1 MVAILLTG
9 ATGFVG
15 RNIARA
21 LLDRG
26 EQVVLFAPE
35 TPTVSVNGAQVAIG
49 DVRSAG
55 DLDRA
60 FAAAPIDRVIH
71 AAALTPDA
79 GAEAE
84 RPDVIVDVNVGGTV
98 QLMQAARRARVRR
111 VLGLSSAAVYG
122 YATSEDG
129 WLHED
134 TAPCQPAALY
144 GTTKWAAERIVHRLG
159 GLYGIET
166 ATVRLGACF
175 GINEYATGVRPM
187 LSPHWQCAEAA
198 RAGRACVLPRPMLA
212 DWIDAEE
219 AAAAIAD
226 LLDIP
231 TLPSL
236 PFNLGGGTVTS
247 VASWCEALTQSYP
260 GFAWRIDPGAPT
272 VRYGMDRDRSPM
284 DTSRLRATIGKAPF
298 TDGLPARARRYLTW
312 RDSPEGIALCGA

>member
-1 MVAILLTG
+1 MAVLLTG

-26 EQVVLFAPE
+26 EEVVLFAPDS
-35 TPTVSVNGAQVAIG
+35 PTMAG
-49 DVRSAG
+49 DVRSAS

-60 FAAAPIDRVIH
+60 FASAPIDRVIH

-98 QLMQAARRARVRR
+98 QLMQAARRAGVKR
-111 VLGLSSAAVYG
+111 VLGLSSASVYG
-122 YATSEDG
+122 YASGEDG

-134 TAPCQPAALY
+134 TTPCQPAALY
-144 GTTKWAAERIVHRLG
+144 GITKWSAERIVHRLG
-159 GLYGIET
+159 AVYGLEV

-175 GINEYATGVRPM
+175 GINEYASGVRPM
-187 LSPHWQCAEAA
+187 LSPQWQCAEAA
-198 RAGRACVLPRPMLA
+198 RAGRECVLPRPMLA

-226 LLDIP
+226 LLR
-231 TLPSL
+231 LPAL
-236 PFNLGGGTVTS
+236 PAVTFNLGGGTVTS
-247 VASWCEALTQSYP
+247 VASWCEALMESFP
-260 GFAWRIDPGAPT
+260 GFAWRIDPAAST
-272 VRYGMDRDRSPM
+272 VRYGMERDRSPM
-284 DTSRLRATIGKAPF
+284 STARLRATIGTAPF
-298 TDGLPARARRYLTW
+298 TDRLAERARRYVAW
-312 RDSPEGIALCGA
+312 RDGPEGVALCGA

>member
-1 MVAILLTG
+1 MAILLTG

-15 RNIARA
+15 RNIART

-35 TPTVSVNGAQVAIG
+35 PPIASIAGAQIATG
-49 DVRSAG
+49 DIRLSA

-60 FAAAPIDRVIH
+60 FATAPIDRVIH

-79 GAEAE
+79 SAEAE
-84 RPDVIVDVNVGGTV
+84 RPDVIVDVNIGGTV
-98 QLMQAARRARVRR
+98 QLMQAARRAGVKR
-111 VLGLSSAAVYG
+111 VLGLSSASVYG
-122 YATSEDG
+122 YATGEDG

-134 TAPCQPAALY
+134 TTPCQPAALY
-144 GTTKWAAERIVHRLG
+144 GVTKWSAERIVHRLG
-159 GLYGIET
+159 VVYGLET

-187 LSPHWQCAEAA
+187 LSPHWQAAEAA
-198 RAGRACVLPRPMLA
+198 RAGRECVLPRPMLA

-226 LLDIP
+226 LLNLAS
-231 TLPSL
+231 LPSL
-236 PFNLGGGTVTS
+236 TFNLGGGTVTS
-247 VASWCEALTQSYP
+247 VASWCEALVESYP
-260 GFAWRIDPGAPT
+260 AFAWRIDPAAST

-284 DTSRLRATIGKAPF
+284 DTSRLRATIGTAPF
-298 TDGLPARARRYLTW
+298 TDRLAVRAERYLAW
-312 RDSPEGIALCGA
+312 RNSPDGVALCGA

>member
-1 MVAILLTG
+1 MAILLTG

-15 RNIARA
+15 RNIART

-35 TPTVSVNGAQVAIG
+35 PPRVALDGATVTTG
-49 DVRSAG
+49 DVRSAA

-79 GAEAE
+79 AAEAE
-84 RPDVIVDVNVGGTV
+84 RPELIVDVNIGGTV
-98 QLMQAARRARVRR
+98 QLMQAARRAGVRR
-111 VLGLSSAAVYG
+111 VLGLSSASVYG
-122 YATSEDG
+122 HAIGADG

-134 TAPCQPAALY
+134 SAPCEPAALY
-144 GTTKWAAERIVHRLG
+144 GTTKWAAERIVLRLG
-159 GLYGIET
+159 AVYGLET
-166 ATVRLGACF
+166 AAVRLGACF

-198 RAGRACVLPRPMLA
+198 RAGRECVLPRPMLA

-226 LLDIP
+226 LLALP
-231 TLPSL
+231 ALPSTV
-236 PFNLGGGTVTS
+236 FNLGGGAVTS
-247 VASWCEALTQSYP
+247 LQSWCEALASLVP
-260 GFAWRIDPGAPT
+260 DFAWRIDPAAST
-272 VRYGMDRDRSPM
+272 IRYGMDRDRSPM
-284 DTSRLRATIGKAPF
+284 NTSRLRAAIGTAPF
-298 TDGLPARARRYLTW
+298 TDRLAARAARYLAW
-312 RDSPEGIALCGA
+312 RDGPEGLALCGA

>member
-1 MVAILLTG
+1 MAVLLTG

-26 EQVVLFAPE
+26 EPIILFAPE
-35 TPTVSVNGAQVAIG
+35 PPIVSIAGAAFAAG
-49 DVRSAG
+49 DIRSSS

-60 FAAAPIDRVIH
+60 FASAPIDRVIH

-79 GAEAE
+79 SAEAE

-98 QLMQAARRARVRR
+98 QLMQAARRAGVRR

-129 WLHED
+129 WLRED

-144 GTTKWAAERIVHRLG
+144 GVTKWAAERTVHRLG
-159 GLYGIET
+159 EVYGIET

-198 RAGRACVLPRPMLA
+198 RAGRECVLPRPMLA

-219 AAAAIAD
+219 AAGAMAD
-226 LLDIP
+226 LIGMKS
-231 TLPSL
+231 LPSMT
-236 PFNLGGGTVTS
+236 FNLGGGAVTS
-247 VASWCEALTQSYP
+247 VASWCEALMESYP
-260 GFAWRIDPGAPT
+260 GFAWRIDPGAST
-272 VRYGMDRDRSPM
+272 VRYGMDRDRLPM
-284 DTSRLRATIGKAPF
+284 DTARLRATLGRAPF
-298 TDGLPARARRYLTW
+298 TDRLAGRVKRYLAW
-312 RDSPEGIALCGA
+312 RDSPEGVALCGA

>member
-1 MVAILLTG
+1 MAVLLTG

-26 EQVVLFAPE
+26 DEVVLFAPE
-35 TPTVSVNGAQVAIG
+35 PPIAGVAGAQVATG
-49 DVRSAG
+49 DIRSSA
-55 DLDRA
+55 DLDHA
-60 FAAAPIDRVIH
+60 FAAARIDRVIH

-84 RPDVIVDVNVGGTV
+84 RPDVIVDVNIGGTV
-98 QLMQAARRARVRR
+98 QLMQAARRAGVAR

-122 YATSEDG
+122 FAVSDDG

-134 TAPCQPAALY
+134 TTPVQPAALY
-144 GTTKWAAERIVHRLG
+144 GVTKWSAERIVHRLG
-159 GLYGIET
+159 TLYGLET

-198 RAGRACVLPRPMLA
+198 RAGRECVLPRPMLA

-219 AAAAIAD
+219 AASAITA
-226 LLDIP
+226 LL
-231 TLPSL
+231 TLPVL
-236 PFNLGGGTVTS
+236 PSMTFNLGGGTVTS
-247 VASWCEALTQSYP
+247 VASWCEALVASYP
-260 GFAWRIDPGAPT
+260 GFAWRIDPAAST

-284 DTSRLRATIGKAPF
+284 DTSRLRATIGTAPF
-298 TDGLPARARRYLTW
+298 TDNLAARAKRYLAW
-312 RDSPEGIALCGA
+312 RDSPDGVALCGP

>member
-1 MVAILLTG
+1 MAILLTG

-26 EQVVLFAPE
+26 EEVVPFAPDS
-35 TPTVSVNGAQVAIG
+35 PTAPG
-49 DVRSAG
+49 DIRSAA

-60 FAAAPIDRVIH
+60 FRTAPIDRVIH

-79 GAEAE
+79 SAEAE
-84 RPDVIVDVNVGGTV
+84 RPDVIVDVNIGGTV
-98 QLMQAARRARVRR
+98 QLMQAARRAGVKR

-122 YATSEDG
+122 YAAGADG
-129 WLHED
+129 WLDED
-134 TAPCQPAALY
+134 TTPAQPAALY

-159 GLYGIET
+159 AVYGLET

-198 RAGRACVLPRPMLA
+198 RAGRECVLPRPMLA
-212 DWIDAEE
+212 DWVDAVD

-226 LLDIP
+226 LLATP
-231 TLPSL
+231 ALPSL
-236 PFNLGGGTVTS
+236 TFNLGGGVVTS
-247 VASWCEALTQSYP
+247 VASWCEALAAIYP
-260 GFAWRIDPGAPT
+260 GFVWRVDPAAPT
-272 VRYGMDRDRSPM
+272 VRYGMERDRSPM
-284 DTSRLRATIGKAPF
+284 DTSRLRATIGTAPF
-298 TDGLPARARRYLTW
+298 TDRLPARAARYLAW
-312 RDSPEGIALCGA
+312 RDSPDGIALCGA